1 MPVQGPVEV
10 PTLEMLS
17 YCVLYRSSVF
27 FFGEISQKTDFV
39 KPEADILSQIPRF
52 SVDEFA
58 KEDEK
63 YGWFRLTFLIK
74 VNYIVKLDEYGSNLQ
89 KQVVLDRHMSD
100 MAWPK
105 KFTLYRSAQGFLSL

>member
-63 YGWFRLTFLIK
+63 YG
-74 VNYIVKLDEYGSNLQ
+74 
-89 KQVVLDRHMSD
+89 
-100 MAWPK
+100 
-105 KFTLYRSAQGFLSL
+105 